1 MCCVYAE
8 AVYACNLVVA
18 QTTETA
24 FAFYVGEYA
33 EAVYACNLVV
43 AQTTE
48 TAFASFKEPFP

>member
-1 MCCVYAE
+1 
-8 AVYACNLVVA
+8 VVA

-48 TAFASFKEPFP
+48 TAFASFKEPLP